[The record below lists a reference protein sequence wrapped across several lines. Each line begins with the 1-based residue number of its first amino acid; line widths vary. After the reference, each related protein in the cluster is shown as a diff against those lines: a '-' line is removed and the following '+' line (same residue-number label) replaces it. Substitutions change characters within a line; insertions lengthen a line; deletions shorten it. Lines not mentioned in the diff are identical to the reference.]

1 MHVPLNALFA
11 IFVGAAAGLG
21 AVGFRYRLYIMD
33 EIFFV
38 AGANLLDFM
47 G

>member
-1 MHVPLNALFA
+1 MHVPFDALFA

-21 AVGFRYRLYIMD
+21 AVGFRYLLYIMD